1 MRYLILLLLVL
12 GVGCASE
19 PDTPPAPSDAPMQRI
34 EASVM
39 PTLTRLD
46 TGADSVLFIGIHPVD
61 AQTVWLSGTRGTFAR
76 TTDGGDAWTLG
87 TVPDADTLQFRDVYA
102 ADSTTAYLL
111 SIGPAASSRIYKT
124 TDGGASWTLQ
134 FVNDEPEAFYD
145 CMSFWGP
152 ENGIAF
158 SDAVDTTFPIIITSD
173 GGATWSRVPASSLP
187 PALPGEG
194 SFAASGTCLVT
205 HGDSTA
211 WFGTGA
217 STTAR
222 VFKTTDRGKTWSAA
236 ETPLVSGEAAGI
248 ASLTF
253 RDELN
258 GAALGGD
265 IAEPEQH
272 TDNVAVTTDGGLTWT
287 LGGRTA
293 FPGAVYGASYVPGA
307 STTLVAVGPGGID
320 YSTDNGETWATLDTE
335 THWSVAFAG
344 STGWAIGP
352 EGRVTRIDF

>member
-1 MRYLILLLLVL
+1 
-12 GVGCASE
+12 
-19 PDTPPAPSDAPMQRI
+19 
-34 EASVM
+34 
-39 PTLTRLD
+39 
-46 TGADSVLFIGIHPVD
+46 
-61 AQTVWLSGTRGTFAR
+61 
-76 TTDGGDAWTLG
+76 
-87 TVPDADTLQFRDVYA
+87 
-102 ADSTTAYLL
+102 
-111 SIGPAASSRIYKT
+111 
-124 TDGGASWTLQ
+124 
-134 FVNDEPEAFYD
+134 
-145 CMSFWGP
+145 